1 MNMEHSNKAQAIIV
15 ALAGLFAFVTI
26 VIADDTT
33 SSVTVSNATPS
44 ISTVNFNGGSAI
56 TLTEATYTY
65 ASATITVSDTNG
77 CSTINAVEARAFV
90 ASTSPV
96 AVGNAC
102 AANDNNCYITASS
115 SIAAPTLGGCYA
127 TTTGNTCTGGL
138 DTSVQY
144 DCGLKF
150 WYIAEGTDS
159 AAPVWA
165 SSIWSISATTSDG
178 SATSTATNSTQVV
191 EINSLSALDVTATL
205 PYGTL
210 SVGTNTGSTNSTSTV
225 TTTGN
230 IAIDTPLSGTDMTGA
245 RTIDVSRQIYHNAAF
260 TYPSGTARLTTTTTP
275 TLELLNNN
283 NPSSTT
289 TNSIATS
296 SASWGI
302 QIDTGQANGAYT
314 GTNTF
319 AATAD

>member
-144 DCGLKF
+144 DCGFKF
-150 WYIAEGTDS
+150 WY
-159 AAPVWA
+159 
-165 SSIWSISATTSDG
+165 ISATTSDG

-210 SVGTNTGSTNSTSTV
+210 AVGTNTGSTNSTSTV

-230 IAIDTPLSGTDMTGA
+230 IAIDTQLSGTDMTGA
-245 RTIDVSRQIYHNAAF
+245 GTIDVSRQIYHNAAF